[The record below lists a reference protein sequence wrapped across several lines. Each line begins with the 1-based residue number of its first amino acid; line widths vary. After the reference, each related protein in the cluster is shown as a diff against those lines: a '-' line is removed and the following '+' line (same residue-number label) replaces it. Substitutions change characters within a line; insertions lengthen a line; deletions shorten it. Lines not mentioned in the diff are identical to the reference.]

1 MELSVGNSENVFI
14 NSFLPNLS
22 SQFRSE
28 SCSVLS
34 DSLQPYGL
42 YSPWNSPGQNT
53 GVGSLS
59 LLQGIF
65 PTQGSNPGLPHYRQ
79 ILYQLS
85 HKGNPRILE
94 LVAYPF
100 SSRSSQPRN
109 QTRVSAL
116 WADSL
121 PGAQYLYIKWSNW
134 IHSLK
139 SISICLHPVW
149 SLGHTGGKQGKFT
162 MKNHQTLI
170 K

>member
-1 MELSVGNSENVFI
+1 MKVTQSCLTLCDLVDSTVHGILEARILEWVAF
-14 NSFLPNLS
+14 SFSRGS
-22 SQFRSE
+22 SQPRHRMKF
-28 SCSVLS
+28 
-34 DSLQPYGL
+34 
-42 YSPWNSPGQNT
+42 YS
-53 GVGSLS
+53 
-59 LLQGIF
+59 
-65 PTQGSNPGLPHYRQ
+65 HCRQ

>member
-42 YSPWNSPGQNT
+42 YSPWNSPSQNT

-65 PTQGSNPGLPHYRQ
+65 PTQGSNPGLPHGKR

-85 HKGNPRILE
+85 HKGSPRILE
-94 LVAYPF
+94 WVAYPF
-100 SSRSSQPRN
+100 SSGSSQPGIEPG
-109 QTRVSAL
+109 SPAL
-116 WADSL
+116 QADSL
-121 PGAQYLYIKWSNW
+121 PTELPKLSKA
-134 IHSLK
+134 
-139 SISICLHPVW
+139 
-149 SLGHTGGKQGKFT
+149 TGVS
-162 MKNHQTLI
+162 
-170 K
+170 